1 MTLLAGDLG
10 GTKTLLALCSS
21 DGEPRVS
28 RRYDSRAF
36 DGLLPMVRAFLA
48 EIDAEVR
55 AHGAPRRAAFGVA
68 GPITEIVESR
78 GGAQR
83 AQKAQIT
90 NLSYAIETASL
101 KEGLGLEKVRLV
113 NDFYAVASAVAAAAS
128 GDLGLELL
136 ALNPEARAER
146 TGAVAVLGAGT
157 GMGQALIARCV
168 EPPVILPTEGGHS
181 DFAPRNELE
190 ADLLRFLLRRFPEH
204 VSVERVLCGAGLRLL
219 YEFFRER
226 GEVPEQPAVRAEI
239 EAQGTD
245 APAVISRHGLAK
257 SDGLCDLALDLFV
270 QLYGAEAGNL
280 ALKSLATGGV
290 YLAGGI
296 AARILPRMTDGTFL
310 RHFRQ
315 KGRFSGLLAGF
326 PVFVVKDPAAGLRGA
341 AHIAAGL

>member
-10 GTKTLLALCSS
+10 GTKTLLSLCSA
-21 DGEPRVS
+21 DGEPRVT

-36 DGLLPMVRAFLA
+36 DGLLPMVQAFLA
-48 EIDAEVR
+48 EVADEVR
-55 AHGAPRRAAFGVA
+55 VQGAPRRAVFGVA
-68 GPITEIVESR
+68 GPITEVTGVTGLG
-78 GGAQR
+78 GGAQ
-83 AQKAQIT
+83 KAEIT
-90 NLSYAIETASL
+90 NLSYAIETAPL
-101 KEGLGLEKVRLV
+101 AEGLGLEAVRLV

-128 GDLGLELL
+128 GIGALELV

-157 GMGQALIARCV
+157 GMGQALIARSV

-181 DFAPRNELE
+181 DFAPRSELE
-190 ADLLRFLLRRFPEH
+190 ADLLRFLLRRFPDH
-204 VSVERVLCGAGLRLL
+204 VSVERVLCGAGLVLL

-226 GEVPEQPAVRAEI
+226 GERPEQPAVRAEI
-239 EAQGTD
+239 EANGTD
-245 APAVISRHGLAK
+245 APAVISRHGLAR
-257 SDGLCDLALDLFV
+257 SDGLCDLALDRFV

-296 AARILPRMTDGTFL
+296 AARILPRLTDGVFL
-310 RHFRQ
+310 RHFAQ
-315 KGRFSGLLAGF
+315 KGRFSGLLAEI

-341 AHIAAGL
+341 ARLAAGL

>member
-10 GTKTLLALCSS
+10 GTKTLLALCSA
-21 DGEPRVS
+21 DGEPQVS

-36 DGLLPMVRAFLA
+36 DGLLPMVRVFLA

-68 GPITEIVESR
+68 GPITELP

-83 AQKAQIT
+83 AQIT
-90 NLSYAIETASL
+90 NLSYAIETADL
-101 KEGLGLEKVRLV
+101 VDGLGLEAVRLV

-128 GDLGLELL
+128 GTCALELV
-136 ALNPEARAER
+136 ALSPEARAER

-157 GMGQALIARCV
+157 GMGQALIARSV

-204 VSVERVLCGAGLRLL
+204 VSVERVLCGAGLVLL

-226 GEVPEQPAVRAEI
+226 GERPELPAVRAEI
-239 EAQGTD
+239 EAAGTD
-245 APAVISRHGLAK
+245 APAVISRHGMAR
-257 SDGLCDLALDLFV
+257 SDELCDLALDRFV

-280 ALKSLATGGV
+280 ALKSLAKGGV
-290 YLAGGI
+290 YLSGGI
-296 AARILPRMTDGTFL
+296 AARILPRLTDGVFL
-310 RHFRQ
+310 RHFAQ
-315 KGRFSGLLAGF
+315 KGRFSELLAGI
-326 PVFVVKDPAAGLRGA
+326 PVSVVKDPAAGLRGA
-341 AHIAAGL
+341 ARIAAGLRL